1 MGRGHVNSA
10 HGRPRRKGL
19 RPQIYEN
26 MKRFLSIIALVFAV
40 GALSAQEYDS
50 PEYVSLGRELPR
62 SKTLP
67 YPTAE
72 EAQALG
78 SGAVASKYLRPV
90 TGWTRT
96 EEEDAT
102 VFTSKYVIPFV
113 WLSRQAILY
122 VDEASGAYEVLINGQ
137 KVGYTANAF
146 TPAEFNIT
154 KASKEDVNTISI
166 RILKDHWSRRM
177 EDFVET
183 REPRVGE
190 TYVISQPTIRV
201 RDVVHNT
208 DVDLKSEY
216 ANVEVGLIVK
226 TESLNPK
233 TARIHY
239 ELIAPD
245 TTVVTQG
252 YKDVTLGMRGE
263 DTVKFMA
270 RIPYVL
276 TWCAD
281 MPVRYRLNIKTQIE
295 GRYAEYQSRMIGFRD
310 IAINEDG
317 DFMIN
322 GIKTELFYRDFDPL
336 KVTEK
341 DIIAARVL
349 KYNALRFKM
358 GAVPQNVYRMCDSL
372 GMYVIAQIPINT
384 SKSGLSRRI
393 GGNPS
398 NDPKWKA
405 AFLDRAETAYRTTCG
420 QASVIGY
427 VMAEESSN
435 GINLYETYLR
445 LKALERK
452 RPILYIEAAGE
463 WNSD

>member
-1 MGRGHVNSA
+1 
-10 HGRPRRKGL
+10 
-19 RPQIYEN
+19 

-96 EEEDAT
+96 EEPDAT
-102 VFTSKYVIPFV
+102 AFTSKYVIPFV

-122 VDEASGAYEVLINGQ
+122 VDEASGAYEVIINGQ
-137 KVGYTANAF
+137 KVGYAANAF

-310 IAINEDG
+310 IDINEEG

-405 AFLDRAETAYRTTCG
+405 AYLDRAETAYRTTCG

>member
-1 MGRGHVNSA
+1 
-10 HGRPRRKGL
+10 
-19 RPQIYEN
+19 

-96 EEEDAT
+96 EEPDAT

-122 VDEASGAYEVLINGQ
+122 VDEASGAYEVIINGQ
-137 KVGYTANAF
+137 KVGYAANAF

-166 RILKDHWSRRM
+166 RILKDHWSHRM

-252 YKDVTLGMRGE
+252 YKDVTLGMRDE

-310 IAINEDG
+310 IDINEEG

-405 AFLDRAETAYRTTCG
+405 AYLDRAETAYRTTCG

>member
-1 MGRGHVNSA
+1 
-10 HGRPRRKGL
+10 
-19 RPQIYEN
+19 

-96 EEEDAT
+96 EEPDAT

-122 VDEASGAYEVLINGQ
+122 VDEASGAYEVIINGQ
-137 KVGYTANAF
+137 KVGYAANAF

-310 IAINEDG
+310 IDINEEG

-384 SKSGLSRRI
+384 SESGLSRRI

-405 AFLDRAETAYRTTCG
+405 AYLDRAETAYRTTCG

>member
-1 MGRGHVNSA
+1 
-10 HGRPRRKGL
+10 
-19 RPQIYEN
+19 

-96 EEEDAT
+96 EEPDAT

-122 VDEASGAYEVLINGQ
+122 VDEASGAYEVIINGQ
-137 KVGYTANAF
+137 KVGYAANAF

-310 IAINEDG
+310 IDINEEG

-384 SKSGLSRRI
+384 SKSGLSHRI

-405 AFLDRAETAYRTTCG
+405 AYLDRAETAYRTTCG

>member
-1 MGRGHVNSA
+1 
-10 HGRPRRKGL
+10 
-19 RPQIYEN
+19 

-122 VDEASGAYEVLINGQ
+122 VDEASGAYEVIINGQ
-137 KVGYTANAF
+137 KVGYAANAF

-310 IAINEDG
+310 IDINEEG

-405 AFLDRAETAYRTTCG
+405 AYLDRAETAYRTTCG

-452 RPILYIEAAGE
+452 RPILYIEAVGE

>member
-1 MGRGHVNSA
+1 
-10 HGRPRRKGL
+10 
-19 RPQIYEN
+19 

-96 EEEDAT
+96 EEPDAT

-122 VDEASGAYEVLINGQ
+122 VDEASGAYEVIINGQ
-137 KVGYTANAF
+137 KVGYAANAF

-276 TWCAD
+276 TWCAN

-310 IAINEDG
+310 IDINEEG

-405 AFLDRAETAYRTTCG
+405 AYLDRAETAYRTTCG

-435 GINLYETYLR
+435 GINLYETYMR

>member
-1 MGRGHVNSA
+1 
-10 HGRPRRKGL
+10 
-19 RPQIYEN
+19 

-78 SGAVASKYLRPV
+78 SGVAASKYLRPV

-96 EEEDAT
+96 EEPDAT

-122 VDEASGAYEVLINGQ
+122 VDEASGAYEVIINGQ
-137 KVGYTANAF
+137 KVGYAANAF

-310 IAINEDG
+310 IDINEEG

-349 KYNALRFKM
+349 KYNALHFKM

-405 AFLDRAETAYRTTCG
+405 AYLDRAETAYRTTCG

>member
-1 MGRGHVNSA
+1 
-10 HGRPRRKGL
+10 
-19 RPQIYEN
+19 

-50 PEYVSLGRELPR
+50 PKYVSLGRELPR

-96 EEEDAT
+96 EEPDAT

-122 VDEASGAYEVLINGQ
+122 VDEASGAYEVIINGQ
-137 KVGYTANAF
+137 KVGYAANAF

-310 IAINEDG
+310 IDINEEG

-405 AFLDRAETAYRTTCG
+405 AYLDRAETAYRTTCG

>member
-1 MGRGHVNSA
+1 
-10 HGRPRRKGL
+10 
-19 RPQIYEN
+19 

-96 EEEDAT
+96 EEADAT

-122 VDEASGAYEVLINGQ
+122 VDEASGAYEVIINGQ
-137 KVGYTANAF
+137 KVGYAANAF

-310 IAINEDG
+310 IDINEDG

-405 AFLDRAETAYRTTCG
+405 AYLDRAETAYRTTCG

>member
-1 MGRGHVNSA
+1 
-10 HGRPRRKGL
+10 
-19 RPQIYEN
+19 

-96 EEEDAT
+96 EEPDAT

-122 VDEASGAYEVLINGQ
+122 VDEASGAYEVIINGQ
-137 KVGYTANAF
+137 KVGYAANAF

-216 ANVEVGLIVK
+216 ANVEVGLIIK

-310 IAINEDG
+310 IDINEEG

-405 AFLDRAETAYRTTCG
+405 AYLDRAETAYRTTCG

>member
-1 MGRGHVNSA
+1 
-10 HGRPRRKGL
+10 
-19 RPQIYEN
+19 

-96 EEEDAT
+96 DEPDAT

-122 VDEASGAYEVLINGQ
+122 VDEASGAYEVIINGQ
-137 KVGYTANAF
+137 KVGYAANAF

-310 IAINEDG
+310 IDINEEG

-435 GINLYETYLR
+435 GINLYETYMR

>member
-1 MGRGHVNSA
+1 
-10 HGRPRRKGL
+10 
-19 RPQIYEN
+19 

-96 EEEDAT
+96 EEPDAT

-122 VDEASGAYEVLINGQ
+122 VDEASGAYEVIINGQ
-137 KVGYTANAF
+137 KVGYAANAF

-310 IAINEDG
+310 IDINEEG

-405 AFLDRAETAYRTTCG
+405 AYLDRAETTYRTTCG

>member
-1 MGRGHVNSA
+1 
-10 HGRPRRKGL
+10 
-19 RPQIYEN
+19 

-96 EEEDAT
+96 EEPDAT

-122 VDEASGAYEVLINGQ
+122 VDEASGAYEVIINGQ
-137 KVGYTANAF
+137 KVGYAANAF

-310 IAINEDG
+310 IDINEDG

-405 AFLDRAETAYRTTCG
+405 AYLDRAETAYRTTCG
-420 QASVIGY
+420 QASVMGY

-435 GINLYETYLR
+435 GINLYETYMR

>member
-1 MGRGHVNSA
+1 
-10 HGRPRRKGL
+10 
-19 RPQIYEN
+19 

-72 EAQALG
+72 EVQALG

-96 EEEDAT
+96 EEPDAT

-122 VDEASGAYEVLINGQ
+122 VDEASGAYEVIINGQ
-137 KVGYTANAF
+137 KVGYAANAF

-310 IAINEDG
+310 IDINEDG

-405 AFLDRAETAYRTTCG
+405 AYLDRAETAYRTTCG

>member
-1 MGRGHVNSA
+1 
-10 HGRPRRKGL
+10 
-19 RPQIYEN
+19 

-96 EEEDAT
+96 DEPDAT

-122 VDEASGAYEVLINGQ
+122 VDEASGAYEVIINGQ
-137 KVGYTANAF
+137 KVGYAANAF

-310 IAINEDG
+310 IDINEDG

-405 AFLDRAETAYRTTCG
+405 AYLDRAETAYRTTCG

>member
-1 MGRGHVNSA
+1 
-10 HGRPRRKGL
+10 
-19 RPQIYEN
+19 

-96 EEEDAT
+96 EEPDAT

-122 VDEASGAYEVLINGQ
+122 VDEASGAYEVIINGQ
-137 KVGYTANAF
+137 KVGYAANAF

-295 GRYAEYQSRMIGFRD
+295 GRYAEYQSCMIGFRD
-310 IAINEDG
+310 IDINEEG

-405 AFLDRAETAYRTTCG
+405 AYLDRAETAYRTTCG

>member
-1 MGRGHVNSA
+1 
-10 HGRPRRKGL
+10 
-19 RPQIYEN
+19 

-96 EEEDAT
+96 EEPDAT

-122 VDEASGAYEVLINGQ
+122 VDEASGAYEVIINGQ
-137 KVGYTANAF
+137 KVGYAANAF

-166 RILKDHWSRRM
+166 RILKDHWNRRM

-310 IAINEDG
+310 IDINEEG

>member
-1 MGRGHVNSA
+1 
-10 HGRPRRKGL
+10 
-19 RPQIYEN
+19 

-96 EEEDAT
+96 EEPDAT

-122 VDEASGAYEVLINGQ
+122 VDEASGAYEVIINGQ
-137 KVGYTANAF
+137 KVGYAANAF

-310 IAINEDG
+310 IDINEEG

-322 GIKTELFYRDFDPL
+322 GIKPELFYRDFDPL

-405 AFLDRAETAYRTTCG
+405 AYLDRAETAYRTTCG

>member
-1 MGRGHVNSA
+1 
-10 HGRPRRKGL
+10 
-19 RPQIYEN
+19 

-96 EEEDAT
+96 EEPDAT

-122 VDEASGAYEVLINGQ
+122 VDEASGAYEVIINGQ
-137 KVGYTANAF
+137 KVGYAANAF

-310 IAINEDG
+310 IDINEDG

>member
-1 MGRGHVNSA
+1 
-10 HGRPRRKGL
+10 
-19 RPQIYEN
+19 

-96 EEEDAT
+96 EEPDAT

-122 VDEASGAYEVLINGQ
+122 VDEASGAYEVIINGQ
-137 KVGYTANAF
+137 KVGYAANAF

-252 YKDVTLGMRGE
+252 YKDVTLGMRDE

-310 IAINEDG
+310 IDINEDG

-405 AFLDRAETAYRTTCG
+405 AYLDRAETAYRTTCG

>member
-1 MGRGHVNSA
+1 
-10 HGRPRRKGL
+10 
-19 RPQIYEN
+19 

-78 SGAVASKYLRPV
+78 SSAVASKYLRPV

-96 EEEDAT
+96 EEPDAT

-122 VDEASGAYEVLINGQ
+122 VDEASGAYEVIINGQ
-137 KVGYTANAF
+137 KVGYAANAF

-310 IAINEDG
+310 IDINEDG

-405 AFLDRAETAYRTTCG
+405 AYLDRAETAYRTTCG

>member
-1 MGRGHVNSA
+1 
-10 HGRPRRKGL
+10 
-19 RPQIYEN
+19 

-96 EEEDAT
+96 DEPDAT

-122 VDEASGAYEVLINGQ
+122 VDEASGAYEVIINGQ
-137 KVGYTANAF
+137 KVGYAANAF

-208 DVDLKSEY
+208 DVDLRSEY

-310 IAINEDG
+310 IDINEDG

-405 AFLDRAETAYRTTCG
+405 AYLDRAETAYRTTCG

>member
-1 MGRGHVNSA
+1 
-10 HGRPRRKGL
+10 
-19 RPQIYEN
+19 

-122 VDEASGAYEVLINGQ
+122 VDEASGAYEVIINGQ
-137 KVGYTANAF
+137 KVGYAANAF

-310 IAINEDG
+310 IDINEDG

>member
-1 MGRGHVNSA
+1 
-10 HGRPRRKGL
+10 
-19 RPQIYEN
+19 

-96 EEEDAT
+96 EEPDAT

-122 VDEASGAYEVLINGQ
+122 VDEASGAYEVIINGQ
-137 KVGYTANAF
+137 KVGYAANAF

-310 IAINEDG
+310 IDINEEG

-322 GIKTELFYRDFDPL
+322 GIKTELFYRDFGPL

-405 AFLDRAETAYRTTCG
+405 AYLDRAETAYRTTCG

>member
-1 MGRGHVNSA
+1 
-10 HGRPRRKGL
+10 
-19 RPQIYEN
+19 

-96 EEEDAT
+96 EEPDAT

-122 VDEASGAYEVLINGQ
+122 VDEASGAYEVIINGQ
-137 KVGYTANAF
+137 KVGYAANAF

-310 IAINEDG
+310 IDINEDG

-384 SKSGLSRRI
+384 SKSGRSRRI

-405 AFLDRAETAYRTTCG
+405 AYLDRAETAYRTTCG

>member
-1 MGRGHVNSA
+1 
-10 HGRPRRKGL
+10 
-19 RPQIYEN
+19 

-96 EEEDAT
+96 EEPDAT

-122 VDEASGAYEVLINGQ
+122 VDEASGAYEVIINGQ
-137 KVGYTANAF
+137 KVGYAANAF

-252 YKDVTLGMRGE
+252 YKDVTLGMRDE

-310 IAINEDG
+310 IDINEEG

-405 AFLDRAETAYRTTCG
+405 AYLDRAETAYRTTCG